1 MKTTSQKRLE
11 QNNKLALLGIKAMVG
26 FVVLILVALLGY
38 ILITGLP
45 HVSWKFLTTS
55 SKEFGAGG
63 GIANQ
68 LFNSIYILVITLII
82 SCPLALGAG
91 IYLAEFAKP
100 SLLTRTIRTTIE
112 VLSSLPSIVIGL
124 FGYLVLVIKFQ
135 FDFSI
140 ISGAFALMFVNIP
153 LLTRNSEEALRAVPH
168 SQREAGW
175 AWGLSKTKTVL
186 KIILPAAVPGLVTG
200 VILSA
205 GRIFGEA
212 AALIFTAGQSTPVIS
227 YSNWNPLSPTSFL
240 NPMRPAETLAVHI
253 WKLNTDGITPDA
265 NQISSGASAVL
276 IIVILAIILLSRWLG
291 NYCYKK
297 LSGTK

>member
-1 MKTTSQKRLE
+1 MKNAQRT
-11 QNNKLALLGIKAMVG
+11 NDLAIIGIKAMVG
-26 FVVLILVALLGY
+26 AVVLILVALLGY
-38 ILITGLP
+38 ILITGVP
-45 HVSWKFLTTS
+45 HISWKFLTTA

-63 GIANQ
+63 GIGNQ
-68 LFNSIYILVITLII
+68 LFNSLYILLITLLI

-100 SLLTRTIRTTIE
+100 SILTSIIRTTIE

-135 FDFSI
+135 LDFSI

-153 LLTRNSEEALRAVPH
+153 LLTRNTEESLNAVPH

-175 AWGLSKTKTVL
+175 ALGLSKTTTIM
-186 KIILPAAVPGLVTG
+186 KIIVPAAVPGLVTG
-200 VILSA
+200 IILSA

-227 YSNWNPLSPTSFL
+227 YANWNPFSPTSFL

-276 IIVILAIILLSRWLG
+276 IIVILAIIILSRWLG
-291 NYCYKK
+291 NFLYRKM
-297 LSGTK
+297 SGTN

>member
-1 MKTTSQKRLE
+1 MKNSQRTN
-11 QNNKLALLGIKAMVG
+11 QLAIMGIKAMVG
-26 FVVLILVALLGY
+26 IVVLILLGLLGF
-38 ILITGLP
+38 ILLTGLP
-45 HVSWKFLTTS
+45 HVSWHFLTTN

-68 LFNSIYILVITLII
+68 LFNSVYILLITLVI

-100 SLLTRTIRTTIE
+100 SFLTSTIRTTIE

-153 LLTRNSEEALRAVPH
+153 LLTRNTEEALRSVSH

-175 AWGLSKTKTVL
+175 ALGLSQTTTIM
-186 KIILPAAVPGLVTG
+186 KIIVPAAVPGLVTG

-227 YSNWNPLSPTSFL
+227 YSNWNPMSPTSFL

-276 IIVILAIILLSRWLG
+276 IIVILGIIILSRWLG
-291 NYCYKK
+291 SFLYRK
-297 LSGTK
+297 LSGTN

>member
-1 MKTTSQKRLE
+1 MNESTVKANRA
-11 QNNKLALLGIKAMVG
+11 NRWALWGIKGMVG
-26 FVVLILVALLGY
+26 IVVLILIALLGY
-38 ILITGLP
+38 ILITGVP
-45 HVSWKFLTTS
+45 HVSWHFLTS
-55 SKEFGAGG
+55 PSKEFGAGG
-63 GIANQ
+63 GIANE
-68 LFNSIYILVITLII
+68 LFNSIYILVITLVI

-91 IYLAEFAKP
+91 IYLSEFAKP
-100 SLLTRTIRTTIE
+100 SWLTSTVRTLIE
-112 VLSSLPSIVIGL
+112 VLSSLPSIVVGL

-135 FDFSI
+135 LDFSI
-140 ISGAFALMFVNIP
+140 ISGAFALMFVNLP
-153 LLTRNSEEALRAVPH
+153 LLTRNTEEALTAVPH

-175 AWGLSKTKTVL
+175 ALGLSQWRTIT

-227 YSNWNPLSPTSFL
+227 YSNWNPFSPTSFL

-265 NQISSGASAVL
+265 DQISSGASAVL
-276 IIVILAIILLSRWLG
+276 IIVILLIILLSRYLG
-291 NYCYKK
+291 NYCYRKM
-297 LSGTK
+297 SGTK